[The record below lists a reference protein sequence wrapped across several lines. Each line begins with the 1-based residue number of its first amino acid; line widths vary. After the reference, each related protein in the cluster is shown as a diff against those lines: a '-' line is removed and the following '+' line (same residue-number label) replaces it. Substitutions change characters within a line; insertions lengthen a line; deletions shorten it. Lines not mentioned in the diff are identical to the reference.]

1 MTIGEVEGIAVG
13 TEFDNRRQLY
23 DAGVHRALQAGIVGR
38 TAAGAE
44 SIVLSGGYVDDAD
57 YGSTIIYTGD
67 GGRDPNT
74 GRQVTDQEFV
84 RKNQA
89 LVSSCLQ
96 GLPVRVIRGS
106 GHESEHSPEAG
117 YRYDG
122 LFSVDSYWR
131 SEGMHGYLVCRF
143 RLLSLDHT
151 ADASEDKPDER
162 GTEGEPTRRAET
174 TIQRIVR
181 DSALGRRVK
190 ELHDFTCQV
199 CGERLDCTGGPYAEA
214 AHIRPLG
221 APHNG
226 PDELANL
233 LCLCPNHHVLLDR
246 GALAIDDNLRVNQ
259 TGELLRQARAHK
271 PSLDHL
277 RYHRSIWK
285 KSKPV
290 VAT

>member
-1 MTIGEVEGIAVG
+1 MAIGEVMGIAAG
-13 TEFDNRRQLY
+13 THFDDRRQLY

-38 TAAGAE
+38 AAFGAE

-57 YGSTIIYTGD
+57 HGSTVIYTGD

-74 GRQVTDQEFV
+74 GRQVADQEFV

-89 LVSSCLQ
+89 LVTSCLQ

-106 GHESEHSPEAG
+106 GHKSEHSPAVG

-122 LFSVDSYWR
+122 LYSVDSYWR
-131 SEGMHGYLVCRF
+131 SEGKHGFLVCRF
-143 RLLSLDHT
+143 RLLSLEHH
-151 ADASEDKPDER
+151 ADANKDKSDEQKA
-162 GTEGEPTRRAET
+162 ESKPTRRAET

-181 DSALGRRVK
+181 DTALGRKVK

-199 CGERLDCTGGPYAEA
+199 CGVRLDCAGGPYAEA

-246 GALAIDDNLRVNQ
+246 GALVIDDNLRVDE
-259 TGELLRQARAHK
+259 TGEPLRLVRQHTL
-271 PSLDHL
+271 SLDHL
-277 RYHRSIWK
+277 RYQRSIWR
-285 KSKPV
+285 
-290 VAT
+290 